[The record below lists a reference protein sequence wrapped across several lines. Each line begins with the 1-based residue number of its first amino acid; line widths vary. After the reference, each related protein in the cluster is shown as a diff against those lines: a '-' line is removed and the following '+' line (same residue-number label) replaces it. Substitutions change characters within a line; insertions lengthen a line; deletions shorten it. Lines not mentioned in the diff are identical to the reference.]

1 MSSDH
6 KPPPGPPDP
15 LVADPDSVPL
25 WQPGTG
31 FLLDDDFGRTPA
43 SAVNNQS
50 SSPSSPDDDPNRS
63 APDPSG
69 SELVDIFRILGGGL
83 IVLAFLIFLGSRS
96 LPFPVLMLIA
106 GLILIFVAGSPDR
119 LRREQII
126 DRWDLLISGGQ
137 GQGDAVVS
145 ATIFQIDQ
153 QQLPGVSY
161 KQADFSPGIAR
172 GLAGS
177 TRPFLVIS
185 QSGNRRLQPYRM
197 HVNVRDYGNNLQTS
211 WFLSYHRSFF
221 ERIKPNPL
229 VRLDLFD
236 EQDLRA
242 YVTAVHHCFTDS
254 VVDLV
259 SSLGQDTSQVD
270 RSSKGFLG
278 IS

>member
-1 MSSDH
+1 MSSDQ
-6 KPPPGPPDP
+6 KPTPSLPDS
-15 LVADPDSVPL
+15 LEADPDSVPL

-43 SAVNNQS
+43 STDGTQD
-50 SSPSSPDDDPNRS
+50 SSPSSPGIDPTPLS
-63 APDPSG
+63 PDPSG
-69 SELVDIFRILGGGL
+69 GDLVDILRILGGGL
-83 IVLAFLIFLGSRS
+83 ILLAVLIFLGSRS
-96 LPFPVLMLIA
+96 LPFPLFMLIA
-106 GLILIFVAGSPDR
+106 GLILIFVVGSPDR

-126 DRWDLLISGGQ
+126 DRWDLLVSGGQ

-145 ATIFQIDQ
+145 ATVFQIDQ
-153 QQLPGVSY
+153 QKLPGVSY
-161 KQADFSPGIAR
+161 KHANFSPGIVR
-172 GLAGS
+172 GLAGN

-185 QSGNRRLQPYRM
+185 QSGNRRLQPSRM
-197 HVNVRDYGNNLQTS
+197 HVSVRDYGDNLQTS

-229 VRLDLFD
+229 VQLDLFD

-259 SSLGQDTSQVD
+259 SSLGQDTSRVD